1 MYVIASLCILFSS
14 ANIFLISSVIFVISN
29 SPFHFYYVVA
39 FYTFSRD
46 FRCLGRDFRTAEFV
60 FSTHFAYF
68 PLFRQR
74 FPAGGAWFLYPFR
87 RFSLFWVEIS
97 GRRGLVSLP
106 ISPGFPV
113 LGRDF
118 RQAGLGFSTHFA
130 GFPCFRQRFPAGGA
144 WFLYL
149 FPAKTAVQVEIPGIT
164 PHHDAPPRRTPT
176 ARPTACP
183 TTARPT
189 TAHPTTARP
198 ATASHPHS
206 APHYDIV
213 PHHGTLHHSTTRYG
227 ITHRYDDTSHCSFST
242 HFIVIIIFY
251 KGNN

>member
-46 FRCLGRDFRTAEFV
+46 FRCLGRDSR
-60 FSTHFAYF
+60 
-68 PLFRQR
+68 
-74 FPAGGAWFLYPFR
+74 
-87 RFSLFWVEIS
+87 
-97 GRRGLVSLP
+97 
-106 ISPGFPV
+106 
-113 LGRDF
+113 
-118 RQAGLGFSTHFA
+118 
-130 GFPCFRQRFPAGGA
+130 
-144 WFLYL
+144 
-149 FPAKTAVQVEIPGIT
+149 
-164 PHHDAPPRRTPT
+164 HHAPPRRTPT

-183 TTARPT
+183 TTA
-189 TAHPTTARP
+189 HSTTARP
-198 ATASHPHS
+198 HHG
-206 APHYDIV
+206 APHHV
-213 PHHGTLHHSTTRYG
+213 TSHHGTPHHGTLHHGTTRYG

>member
-29 SPFHFYYVVA
+29 SPFHFYYVVT

-46 FRCLGRDFRTAEFV
+46 FRCLGRDFQTTKLG

-87 RFSLFWVEIS
+87 RFSLFWVEIP

-118 RQAGLGFSTHFA
+118 RQVGLGISTFSQQKRLFRQR
-130 GFPCFRQRFPAGGA
+130 FPDDETWFLYPFRRFSCFRQRFPDVGT

-149 FPAKTAVQVEIPGIT
+149 FPGFPLFRQRFPASPRHSCT
-164 PHHDAPPRRTPT
+164 P
-176 ARPTACP
+176 
-183 TTARPT
+183 
-189 TAHPTTARP
+189 
-198 ATASHPHS
+198 
-206 APHYDIV
+206 
-213 PHHGTLHHSTTRYG
+213 RYG
-227 ITHRYDDTSHCSFST
+227 ITHRYGDTSRCSFSI